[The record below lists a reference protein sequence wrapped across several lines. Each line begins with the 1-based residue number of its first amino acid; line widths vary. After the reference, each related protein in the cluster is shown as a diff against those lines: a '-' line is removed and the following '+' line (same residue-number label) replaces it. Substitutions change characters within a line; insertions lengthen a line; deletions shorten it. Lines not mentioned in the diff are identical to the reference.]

1 MKNCSAGSCR
11 VPGCSPGPCGLS
23 LRSGV
28 PAVVRMVLGGL
39 LVLAGWTKLGI
50 YTQAGGFFDT
60 TAYRNTYDAVHAFH
74 LGLGEQTLQ
83 VVARALPWTELIT
96 GLLLIFG
103 LWARGA
109 AVVAIA
115 MMLAFIGGIAS
126 LMLRGMDVKCGCFGA
141 LKLFCGDQPMG
152 WCHLIRNTVMAGA
165 GLLVLLA
172 GPGCP
177 ALDNCRK
184 ATQTSRP

>member
-1 MKNCSAGSCR
+1 MKGCTDNTCR
-11 VPGCSPGPCGLS
+11 AQGTGGCGLS

-39 LVLAGWTKLGI
+39 LILAGWTKLGI
-50 YTQAGGFFDT
+50 YGDAGFFDT

-74 LGLGEQTLQ
+74 LGLGEQPLQ
-83 VVARALPWTELIT
+83 IIARALPWAELLT
-96 GLLLIFG
+96 GLLLVIG
-103 LWARGA
+103 LWTRGA

-152 WCHLIRNTVMAGA
+152 WCHIIRNTVLAGA

-172 GPGCP
+172 GPGVP

-184 ATQTSRP
+184 PAQSPKP